1 MDMMPL
7 RGSFFLRIYI
17 TMISRFFN
25 LLYGSTSVQF
35 ESQYPL
41 DESVSRLAGKVKPA
55 TLFNFSEQC
64 AVGTVTEKR
73 VSICRKIPFVRNS
86 WKPCFVGAFELD
98 GDKTILKGQ
107 FGFSSSTK
115 ISMSFYFG
123 IIILWTMFAAVS
135 VASESLTDLYFPLAG
150 VALFGVATA
159 GMISGKRSARK
170 DVDWLSTR
178 ISDALQ
184 THSDGM

>member
-1 MDMMPL
+1 
-7 RGSFFLRIYI
+7 
-17 TMISRFFN
+17 
-25 LLYGSTSVQF
+25 
-35 ESQYPL
+35 
-41 DESVSRLAGKVKPA
+41 
-55 TLFNFSEQC
+55 
-64 AVGTVTEKR
+64 
-73 VSICRKIPFVRNS
+73 
-86 WKPCFVGAFELD
+86 
-98 GDKTILKGQ
+98 
-107 FGFSSSTK
+107 
-115 ISMSFYFG
+115 MSFYFG

-135 VASESLTDLYFPLAG
+135 VASGSLTDLYFPLAG